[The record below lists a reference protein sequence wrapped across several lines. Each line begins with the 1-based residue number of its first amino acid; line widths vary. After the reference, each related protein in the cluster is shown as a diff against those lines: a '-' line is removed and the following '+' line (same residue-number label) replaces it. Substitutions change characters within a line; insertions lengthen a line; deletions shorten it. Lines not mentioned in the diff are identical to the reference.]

1 MNDKIAFDFVRLAAP
16 IRRQPVRWLLFAGVM
31 VSMFAFASGMLLGGR
46 EYRTTLAFT
55 PSTGNSAEVIQL
67 SVSPNEQD
75 YAHLA
80 VFNGLGQLNRA
91 LEFFDEDRIREAQ
104 PEVLEEITRLST
116 KLNTENLK
124 IEIISGSLSANENA
138 VDLLI
143 LNYIADEK
151 YDYEQTLEGL
161 ILDHRNRETY
171 LSEQNMDEA
180 SRVLIADNTF
190 LYRDDFIY
198 RAENLVAIDALLSI
212 EPNFTDERFS
222 IEVDKNGG
230 VIEAGW
236 LVKIILG
243 FIFGTSSVLI
253 GSIFYALV
261 DRRIYTEYDLL
272 RISKKVRVIGALDLN
287 GNSLDLVAL
296 GSGILS
302 QENEMG
308 KISVVWLHALGES
321 CTDLAER
328 LTDEFT
334 MRGENIVAK
343 APNVLK
349 GEVDFL
355 RSINSTLS
363 VVVVE
368 WGKTRRS
375 EVLNIISLLH
385 VAGDRKV
392 AVVING
398 GPDRARV

>member
-75 YAHLA
+75 YVHLA
-80 VFNGLGQLNRA
+80 GFNGLGQLNRA

>member
-75 YAHLA
+75 YVHLA
-80 VFNGLGQLNRA
+80 GFNGLGQLNRA
-91 LEFFDEDRIREAQ
+91 LTFFDEDRIREAQ

>member
-1 MNDKIAFDFVRLAAP
+1 VNDKIAFDFVRLAAP

-67 SVSPNEQD
+67 SVSPNQQD
-75 YAHLA
+75 YVHLA
-80 VFNGLGQLNRA
+80 EFNGLGQLNRA
-91 LEFFDEDRIREAQ
+91 LGFFDEDRIRQAQ
-104 PEVLEEITRLST
+104 PEVLEEKTRLST

-243 FIFGTSSVLI
+243 FIFGTSSVLL
-253 GSIFYALV
+253 GSIFYGLI

-308 KISVVWLHALGES
+308 KISVVWLHALGET

-375 EVLNIISLLH
+375 EVLSIISLLH

>member
-1 MNDKIAFDFVRLAAP
+1 
-16 IRRQPVRWLLFAGVM
+16 
-31 VSMFAFASGMLLGGR
+31 MFAFASGMLLGGR

-75 YAHLA
+75 YVHLA
-80 VFNGLGQLNRA
+80 GFNGLGQLNRA

>member
-75 YAHLA
+75 YVHLSE
-80 VFNGLGQLNRA
+80 FNGLGQLNRA

>member
-1 MNDKIAFDFVRLAAP
+1 VNDKIAFDFVRLAAP

-31 VSMFAFASGMLLGGR
+31 VSVFAFASGMLLGGR

-55 PSTGNSAEVIQL
+55 PSAGNSAEIQL

-75 YAHLA
+75 YVHLA
-80 VFNGLGQLNRA
+80 EFIGPEQLDRA
-91 LEFFDEDRIREAQ
+91 LEFFDEGRIRQAQ
-104 PEVLEEITRLST
+104 PEVLEGITRLST
-116 KLNTENLK
+116 KLKSENLK

-180 SRVLIADNTF
+180 SGVLIADNTF

-222 IEVDKNGG
+222 IGNGE
-230 VIEAGW
+230 VIEASW

-253 GSIFYALV
+253 GSIFYALI

>member
-1 MNDKIAFDFVRLAAP
+1 M
-16 IRRQPVRWLLFAGVM
+16 
-31 VSMFAFASGMLLGGR
+31 
-46 EYRTTLAFT
+46 
-55 PSTGNSAEVIQL
+55 
-67 SVSPNEQD
+67 
-75 YAHLA
+75 
-80 VFNGLGQLNRA
+80 
-91 LEFFDEDRIREAQ
+91 
-104 PEVLEEITRLST
+104 
-116 KLNTENLK
+116 
-124 IEIISGSLSANENA
+124 
-138 VDLLI
+138 
-143 LNYIADEK
+143 
-151 YDYEQTLEGL
+151 
-161 ILDHRNRETY
+161 
-171 LSEQNMDEA
+171 
-180 SRVLIADNTF
+180 
-190 LYRDDFIY
+190 
-198 RAENLVAIDALLSI
+198 
-212 EPNFTDERFS
+212 
-222 IEVDKNGG
+222 
-230 VIEAGW
+230 
-236 LVKIILG
+236 KIILG

-253 GSIFYALV
+253 GSIFYALI

-308 KISVVWLHALGES
+308 KISVVWLHALGKS

-343 APNVLK
+343 VPNVLK